1 MKILIAD
8 DHTLVRAGLR
18 NLLINS
24 GIATRIEEAMDG
36 KDAVIKAKMFDPD
49 FFILDYDMPNYNA
62 IYACNIITVK
72 WPCKP
77 ILIVSRYQTPEYVLE
92 AFRAGVQ
99 GIIYKESP
107 AEELIKAIQTIVAGK
122 TWFKGSVAEIVAE
135 SLSGNGE
142 GLLKQ
147 TWHKLTGREL
157 ELLKCFIK
165 GLNSEET
172 AQRLNI
178 AKRTVDVHKSNMFR
192 KLKVNSTPKLIS
204 YALQHQIVEL

>member
-1 MKILIAD
+1 MKILIAE
-8 DHTLVRAGLR
+8 DHTLVRAALK
-18 NLLINS
+18 NLLVNM
-24 GIATRIEEAMDG
+24 GIATQVIEAGDG
-36 KDAVIKAKMFDPD
+36 RDAVRKAKDFDPD
-49 FFILDYDMPNYNA
+49 FIILDYDMPNYNA

-77 ILIVSRYQTPEYVLE
+77 ILIVSMHQTPEYVLE

-107 AEELIKAIQTIVAGK
+107 AEDLIKAIQTIVNGK

-142 GLLKQ
+142 GLRKQ
-147 TWHKLTGREL
+147 TWHKLTVREL

-192 KLKVNSTPKLIS
+192 KLKVNSTQKLIS
-204 YALQHQIVEL
+204 CAIRHQIIEL